1 MEQET
6 QRQPE
11 SQIPVDN
18 ANASSGTSQEATNAN
33 DPTVFE
39 RAVDTARE
47 QAGAAAD
54 SLRRGE
60 LMQDAAL
67 DPAATSDDRLIAFL
81 SYASQVFIPLVMPGI
96 VLISESSKRRPFQRY
111 HAVQSLALSL
121 TFIAIFI
128 LASISSVI
136 LQIIPLLG
144 NLLGLAILCLLPIG
158 YLMGIVAMIYY
169 GFQAYK
175 GKRFAIPGLT
185 SFLHDQ
191 GWL

>member
-11 SQIPVDN
+11 GQIP
-18 ANASSGTSQEATNAN
+18 ANSADASSATSQEATTAN

-39 RAVDTARE
+39 RAIDTARE

-60 LMQDAAL
+60 LMQDAAI

>member
-11 SQIPVDN
+11 GQIPVDN
-18 ANASSGTSQEATNAN
+18 ENASAATSQEATN

-60 LMQDAAL
+60 LMQDAAI

-128 LASISSVI
+128 LASISSVV